1 MMKSILF
8 LCTSF
13 FFVES
18 ALSQTINQSAL
29 FTNSQ
34 ETTSSASFTISLLLP
49 FDEARTNSKLNDF
62 FNSTD
67 ANNAKAVQL
76 KNSAVEALD
85 FYEGF
90 QSAIKLAPPSFEVK
104 VQVFDVGYNDT
115 LLANV
120 LSDERLSLSNVI
132 VGPSTVTGA
141 KTISDYCKKNRIIN
155 LQPFVINK
163 NLGNTNPYLLKIE
176 PAIEEH
182 IDRMFKTI
190 VDSFADR
197 KIIVYCS
204 NKERELTPAYYM
216 DFLLNNY
223 NSKTTN
229 KIKHLF
235 INRNDTT
242 VSDSYKDLAT
252 HADANTVV
260 VYCSYDAAPIEQA
273 LRLLSR
279 EKAIVFGMPTWIDN
293 DFLRVD
299 YMNNATLHFTDIF
312 SVDTSSEQQ
321 QTFDLDYKNTYKH
334 NPTRASYLGYDICEY
349 LFLSLQLNG
358 LKFAER
364 AVNNPYKGIGYNF
377 NFGKIYTRTK
387 NDTIFLYYGN
397 KAVHQFKIN
406 DYQFQLVE

>member
-1 MMKSILF
+1 MMKFFLF

-13 FFVES
+13 FFVCPG
-18 ALSQTINQSAL
+18 LSQSINQNAL
-29 FTNSQ
+29 FTSGQ
-34 ETTSSASFTISLLLP
+34 EATSPASYTISLLLP

-62 FNSTD
+62 L
-67 ANNAKAVQL
+67 NNTEVSAKAVQL

-90 QSAIKLAPPSFEVK
+90 QCAIKLAPPSFDVTL
-104 VQVFDVGYNDT
+104 QVFDVGYNDT
-115 LLANV
+115 LLADV
-120 LSDERLSLSNVI
+120 LNNGRLAQSNVI
-132 VGPSTVTGA
+132 VGPSSVAGA
-141 KTISDYCKKNRIIN
+141 KTISDYCKKNKIIN
-155 LQPFVINK
+155 IQPFVISK
-163 NLGNTNPYLLKIE
+163 SLGNTNPYLLKIE

-182 IDRMFKTI
+182 MDRVFKTI
-190 VDSFADR
+190 VDSFADK

-204 NKERELTPAYYM
+204 NKERDFTPAYYM

-223 NSKTTN
+223 NSKSTN
-229 KIKHLF
+229 KIKHLL

-242 VSDSYKDLAT
+242 LSDSYKDLAT

-279 EKAIVFGMPTWIDN
+279 EKATVFGMPTWIEN

-299 YMNNATLHFTDIF
+299 YMNNASLHFTDIF
-312 SVDTSSEQQ
+312 SIDTTIEQQ
-321 QTFDLDYKNTYKH
+321 RLFDLDYKTTYKH
-334 NPTRASYLGYDICEY
+334 NPSRASYLGYDICEY
-349 LFLSLQLNG
+349 IFLSLQLNG

-387 NDTIFLYYGN
+387 NDTVFLYYGN
-397 KAVHQFKIN
+397 RAVHQFKIDN
-406 DYQFQLVE
+406 YQLLLVE